1 MNPKQTPPMGASLI
15 IGGPGSRAILNP
27 DVLEGLAAEE
37 TVKSYLRTGKPFVVD
52 FSSVN
57 NVEEAMQQI
66 KAAFESAQAPSS
78 DASVDERIAKL
89 DKQQAE
95 RQTMKKTEQKKVD
108 TDNFVW
114 FNPEFTFS
122 VIPGSDGKFR
132 TRVPVPGCDVKDVTV
147 TQTGN
152 KVEVKSQ
159 LKLKDA
165 HCTNVAVGTIPVG
178 HKLKS
183 TTLKEGLLTLLTE
196 TVTPDLSETR
206 KIPVRA
212 VRSTNGYSHY

>member
-1 MNPKQTPPMGASLI
+1 MNPNTV
-15 IGGPGSRAILNP
+15 IGGPGSRLKIEH
-27 DVLEGLAAEE
+27 DAAAR
-37 TVKSYLRTGKPFVVD
+37 SLISDFLGQSCAGGPGCTGCSRPKQ
-52 FSSVN
+52 SSVEDREN
-57 NVEEAMQQI
+57 EQV
-66 KAAFESAQAPSS
+66 
-78 DASVDERIAKL
+78 AKNM
-89 DKQQAE
+89 AE
-95 RQTMKKTEQKKVD
+95 LRKNLVSEQKKVD

-212 VRSTNGYSHY
+212 VRSTNGYSYY

>member
-1 MNPKQTPPMGASLI
+1 MNSNTV
-15 IGGPGSRAILNP
+15 IGGPGSRLKIEH
-27 DVLEGLAAEE
+27 DAAAR
-37 TVKSYLRTGKPFVVD
+37 SLISD
-52 FSSVN
+52 FSGQSCAGGTGCTGCSRPKQSSVEDREN
-57 NVEEAMQQI
+57 EQV
-66 KAAFESAQAPSS
+66 
-78 DASVDERIAKL
+78 AKNM
-89 DKQQAE
+89 AE
-95 RQTMKKTEQKKVD
+95 LRKNLVSEQKKVD